1 MEKPMSVPPSALSPT
16 EIEQLRPA
24 LAARYPHAKGVLG
37 SQLGAFIRRQLANPD
52 LKGRFGGLKEFISH
66 YFPAEIVWRGRQG
79 LDDLYDISFAV
90 DGSGPGA
97 AVWQPVPCESSA
109 DLWSA
114 VTNPSVY
121 VQFAWSAKDKSLLQ
135 AAAGVPLVDDLK
147 AVEKITKTDYQN
159 IAIAFVDSLEGIDL
173 NGRTQALDS
182 SASGAEFTR
191 LMRDRG
197 LLARWEEFRIDRAR
211 RQFVDRLAAAGAESS
226 IVTRWADI
234 LRSSQQAAR
243 SRRLQKAVVF
253 SATQPLPTLASCEQ
267 LRDDMPDTRAVA
279 IKAMEFLSDAEIS
292 DLSIPLGTVM
302 RALRSLIRRP

>member
-1 MEKPMSVPPSALSPT
+1 MEKPSFVSPSALSPT

-37 SQLGAFIRRQLANPD
+37 SQLGAFVRRHLANPD
-52 LKGRFGGLKEFISH
+52 LKRRFGGLKEFISH

-90 DGSGPGA
+90 DGSGPGTP
-97 AVWQPVPCESSA
+97 VWQPVLCESSA

-121 VQFAWSAKDKSLLQ
+121 VQFAWSAKEKLLLQ
-135 AAAGVPLVDDLK
+135 APAGVPLVDDLT
-147 AVEKITKTDYQN
+147 AVEKLTKTDYQN
-159 IAIAFVDSLEGIDL
+159 IAIAFVDSLGGMDID
-173 NGRTQALDS
+173 GRTQALDT

-191 LMRDRG
+191 LMRDKG
-197 LLARWEEFRIDRAR
+197 LLAKWEEFRIDRAR
-211 RQFVDRLAAAGAESS
+211 RQFVDRLSAAGVESS

-253 SATQPLPTLASCEQ
+253 SVAHPLHTVASREH
-267 LRDDMPDTRAVA
+267 LRDDMPDTRAIA

-292 DLSIPLGTVM
+292 DLSLPLGTVM
-302 RALRSLIRRP
+302 RALGSLIRRP